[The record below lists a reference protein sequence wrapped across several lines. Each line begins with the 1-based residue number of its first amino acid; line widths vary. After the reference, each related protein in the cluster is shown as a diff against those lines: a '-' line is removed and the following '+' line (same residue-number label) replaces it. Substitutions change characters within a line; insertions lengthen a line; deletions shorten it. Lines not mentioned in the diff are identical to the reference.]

1 MIDLEQ
7 IRAAEARYAQRDREG
22 ESPQESAER
31 TAKRIARVTSAE
43 AFTAGGPTA
52 ALVEAVPSDSADT
65 GRVALERLLGR
76 NDLMSIL
83 YLERGV
89 IAARTVCRITIR
101 TSSTSTAQG
110 FGTGS
115 LVSPRLLLTNNHVLR
130 SAAIARLSV
139 AEFDFQE
146 TLASAAPQSRFFQ
159 LDPDAFFLTDPTLD
173 FTLVAVR
180 DPEQVLQ
187 PYGWNQL
194 VAEEGKVRKG
204 EPVTII
210 QHPQAETKQ
219 IALRENEITDIL
231 ENFLLYRTDTAPGS
245 SGSPVFNDQWELV
258 GLHHA
263 GVPRKKNGQILT
275 RTGQPWN
282 DTMDEDL
289 IDWIANEGARVSR
302 IIRHLKDATLTTEQ
316 GKLRAQCFE
325 AELPRFGGGAVRGP
339 EERKGGGGGVD
350 NPVLR
355 DGVATWT
362 FPIQVSVRV
371 GDCGGATP
379 LPAGPQ
385 PPSPPAPPAPA
396 PSPDEPDSDELRQA
410 LDAAREAQSRPYYD
424 SSADG
429 ALRDAFYGDFEL
441 PGDGGDAF
449 DALHDLVSRKHK
461 TKPKYK
467 PAVEVYPWV
476 DLHPNKKIRSIY
488 SGQQFEAEELIREDF
503 RLEVMME
510 SMRKS
515 GQTEESISALEAALP
530 FNCEHVVPQS
540 WFAKKEPMRGDLHH
554 LFACES
560 KCNSF
565 RGNTSFFDFSEEEEV
580 VRDKCGR
587 SEKNQNKFEPEEG
600 KGPVARATL
609 YFLIRYPDLINR
621 PNEYDEDRLEIL
633 KQWHRDSPPGKYE
646 KHRNWAV
653 NERQGNRNPFIDH
666 PDWADQVDFAKGL
679 G

>member
-7 IRAAEARYAQRDREG
+7 IRAAEERYAQRDRSG
-22 ESPQESAER
+22 ESPAKSAER
-31 TAKRIARVTSAE
+31 TAKRIARVTAAE
-43 AFTAGGPTA
+43 AFVAGGPTA
-52 ALVEAVPSDSADT
+52 ALVETPPSDSAET

-101 TSSTSTAQG
+101 SSSTSTAAG

-130 SAAIARLSV
+130 SGEIARFSV

-146 TLASAAPQSRFFQ
+146 TLASSAPQSRFFQ
-159 LDPDAFFLTDPTLD
+159 LDPDAFFLTSPALD

-210 QHPQAETKQ
+210 QHPRAETKQ

-289 IDWIANEGARVSR
+289 IDWIANEGARISR
-302 IIRHLKDATLTTEQ
+302 IIRHLKDATLSTEQ
-316 GKLRAQCFE
+316 AKLRAQCFE
-325 AELPRFGGGAVRGP
+325 AELPRSEGGARRMPEQRAAGADGP
-339 EERKGGGGGVD
+339 V
-350 NPVLR
+350 VQA
-355 DGVATWT
+355 GVATWT
-362 FPIQVSVRV
+362 FPIQVSVRI
-371 GDCGGATP
+371 GDWNSGAPPTGP
-379 LPAGPQ
+379 GPQ
-385 PPSPPAPPAPA
+385 PPATPATSPAKPA
-396 PSPDEPDSDELRQA
+396 PDEPDSDELRQA
-410 LDAAREAQSRPYYD
+410 LDASREAQARPYYD
-424 SSADG
+424 SAADN
-429 ALRDAFYGDFEL
+429 ALREAFYENFEL
-441 PGDGGDAF
+441 PGDGGHAF
-449 DALHDLVSRKHK
+449 DALHDLLTRKHA

-503 RLEVMME
+503 RLETIME

-515 GQTEESISALEAALP
+515 GETEESLSALEAALP

-540 WFAKKEPMRGDLHH
+540 WFEKKEPMRGDLHH

-560 KCNSF
+560 GCNSF
-565 RGNTSFFDFSEEEEV
+565 RGNTSYFDFAEEEEAL
-580 VRDKCGR
+580 RDKCGR

-609 YFLIRYPDLINR
+609 YFLVRYPALINR
-621 PNEYDEDRLEIL
+621 PNEYDEERIAIL
-633 KQWHRDSPPGKYE
+633 KRWHRDSPPDKYE

-666 PDWADQVDFAKGL
+666 PDWVDQVDFAKGL

>member
-7 IRAAEARYAQRDREG
+7 IRAAETRYAQRDRAG
-22 ESPQESAER
+22 ESTEESAER

-43 AFTAGGPTA
+43 AFIAGGPTA
-52 ALVEAVPSDSADT
+52 ALVDTAPADSADT

-101 TSSTSTAQG
+101 TSTTSTAQG

-130 SAAIARLSV
+130 SAAIARFSV

-180 DPEQVLQ
+180 DPEQILQ

-263 GVPRKKNGQILT
+263 GVPRKKDGQILT
-275 RTGQPWN
+275 RTGQLWN

-302 IIRHLKDATLTTEQ
+302 IIRNLKDATLTTEQ
-316 GKLRAQCFE
+316 GKLRAQCLE
-325 AELPRFGGGAVRGP
+325 AELPRFGGGGGGRAP
-339 EERKGGGGGVD
+339 EQRGGGVD
-350 NPVLR
+350 NPVLQ
-355 DGVATWT
+355 DGMATWT
-362 FPIQVSVRV
+362 FPIQVSVRI
-371 GDCGGATP
+371 GDRGGAAPT
-379 LPAGPQ
+379 GPGGQ
-385 PPSPPAPPAPA
+385 RPVAPSPPTPE

-410 LDAAREAQSRPYYD
+410 LDASREAQSRPYYD
-424 SSADG
+424 SAADG
-429 ALRDAFYGDFEL
+429 ALRDAFYERFEL
-441 PGDGGDAF
+441 PSDGDDAF

-503 RLEVMME
+503 RLEAMME
-510 SMRKS
+510 SMRRS
-515 GQTEESISALEAALP
+515 GQAEESISALEAALP

-560 KCNSF
+560 GCNSF
-565 RGNTSFFDFSEEEEV
+565 RGNTSYFDFSEVEEA
-580 VRDKCGR
+580 VRDKCGH

-609 YFLIRYPDLINR
+609 YFLVRYPDLINR
-621 PNEYDEDRLEIL
+621 PNEYDEERIEIL
-633 KQWHRDSPPGKYE
+633 KRWHRDSPPGKYE

-653 NERQGNRNPFIDH
+653 NERQGNRNPFIDN
-666 PDWADQVDFAKGL
+666 PEWVAQVDFAKGL

>member
-1 MIDLEQ
+1 MIDPDQ
-7 IRAAEARYAQRDREG
+7 IRAAEERFAQRNVIG
-22 ESPQESAER
+22 ESPMESSAR
-31 TAKRIARVTSAE
+31 TARRMIRVSSAE
-43 AFTAGGPTA
+43 AFIVGGPTA
-52 ALVEAVPSDSADT
+52 ARVDSLPQDSAET

-101 TSSTSTAQG
+101 TSGTSNAAG

-115 LVSPRLLLTNNHVLR
+115 LVSPHLLLTNNHVLPTP
-130 SAAIARLSV
+130 AIAGFSA

-159 LDPDAFFLTDPTLD
+159 LDPGAFFLTDSLLD

-180 DPEQVLQ
+180 DPQQLLR

-194 VAEEGKVRKG
+194 VAEEGKVNKG

-210 QHPQAETKQ
+210 QHPRAETKQ
-219 IALRENEITDIL
+219 IALRENEVTDIL

-245 SGSPVFNDQWELV
+245 SGAPVFNDQWELV

-263 GVPRKKNGQILT
+263 GVPRKLNGQILT

-289 IDWIANEGARVSR
+289 IDWIANEGARISR
-302 IIRHLKDATLTTEQ
+302 IIRHLRGATLTPDQ
-316 GKLRAQCFE
+316 ARLRAQVFE
-325 AELPRFGGGAVRGP
+325 AELPRLTGEVRSP
-339 EERKGGGGGVD
+339 EERATGNVD
-350 NPVLR
+350 QPVLR
-355 DGVATWT
+355 SGIATWT
-362 FPIQVSVRV
+362 IPIQVSVRV
-371 GDCGGATP
+371 GDCGAAPAAEASP
-379 LPAGPQ
+379 LPAA
-385 PPSPPAPPAPA
+385 PPSPPAPVPP
-396 PSPDEPDSDELRQA
+396 PEPDA
-410 LDAAREAQSRPYYD
+410 DAVRAAVDASREAKKRPYYD
-424 SSADG
+424 SNADA
-429 ALRDAFYGDFEL
+429 ALRDKFYAGFNL
-441 PGDGGDAF
+441 PPAPGAAF
-449 DALHDLVSRKHK
+449 DALQDLVTRKHK
-461 TKPKYK
+461 TMPTYK
-467 PAVEVYPWV
+467 PAAEVYPWV
-476 DLHPNKKIRSIY
+476 DLHPNLKIRSIY

-503 RLEVMME
+503 RLEAMME

-560 KCNSF
+560 GCNSF
-565 RGNTSFFDFSEEEEV
+565 RGNTSYFDFAEVEEAF
-580 VRDKCGR
+580 RDKCGR
-587 SEKNQNKFEPEEG
+587 SERNENKFEPVEG
-600 KGPVARATL
+600 KGPIARATL
-609 YFLIRYPDLINR
+609 YFLIRYPKLIDS
-621 PNEYDEDRLEIL
+621 PNEYGQDSIEML
-633 KQWHRDSPPGKYE
+633 KRWNRESPPARYE
-646 KHRNWAV
+646 MHRNWAV

-666 PDWADQVDFAKGL
+666 PDWADQVDFTKGL